1 MSIAEETIEA
11 IRARADI
18 VAVVSQHVTLKK
30 RGRSFVGLCP
40 FHTEK
45 TPSFSVFPE
54 RQSWHCF
61 GCGEGGNVF
70 TFLMRV
76 DSLTFPEAVE
86 RLGNLVGIQ
95 VERSHESAERRSLRQ
110 QIFDANQTAAE
121 FFAKQLKGAPA
132 ALDVVRRRGLSE
144 ESVAALGL
152 GYAPPEWDTLSSTLL
167 RRNVP
172 GEVLEKAGL
181 SRARETGG
189 YYDYYRD
196 RLIFPIRDVEGR
208 VLGFGGRAMG
218 DVQPKYLNSP
228 ETPVFDKSRTLYGL
242 DRARRAIAEAEM
254 AIVVEGYMDA
264 AMAQQEGVLNVVATL
279 GTALG
284 QTHLEVL
291 RRYAPRVVLAYDGD
305 AAGSAAA
312 ERSLPIFE
320 SVDMEGHILILPPGQ
335 DPDDFIRERGADAF
349 RQMAA
354 SALPL
359 VEFQIRRL
367 MGRGDR
373 STPEGR
379 AALIRAVAPVLAAVR
394 QHPKRE
400 EYVRRL
406 AEEWSIGQPFGMQH
420 IADAIWREVRRG
432 PAHPGPGT
440 RVTVGPARTGGRE
453 DPADGDQP
461 VLSPRVTRAEQF
473 VLQGLI
479 NRAATPDQVFEV
491 LTPEDFQM
499 PAHRELARILW
510 LMDEGAEDPL
520 EEIRRA
526 GGGESGALEGL
537 ASRMLAEQEK
547 LPVTAKMVMDSLWAI
562 KETKL
567 RARISELQLRLA
579 RLQLEPGEERTR
591 VEKELRELVKELSDR
606 KAG

>member
-18 VAVVSQHVTLKK
+18 AAVVSQYVTLKR
-30 RGRSFVGLCP
+30 RGRNLVGLCP

-70 TFLMRV
+70 TFLMRI
-76 DSLTFPEAVE
+76 DHLTFPEAVE
-86 RLGNLVGIQ
+86 RLGQQVGIP
-95 VERSHESAERRSLRQ
+95 VERSRENAARRSLRQ
-110 QIFDANQTAAE
+110 QILEANQAAAE
-121 FFAKQLKGAPA
+121 FFARQLEKAPA
-132 ALDVVRRRGLSE
+132 AQEVLRRRGLSA
-144 ESVAALGL
+144 ESVTALGI
-152 GYAPPEWDTLSSTLL
+152 GYAPPGWEMLL
-167 RRNVP
+167 TALGRSVP
-172 GEVLEKAGL
+172 REVLAQAGL
-181 SRARETGG
+181 VREREGGG
-189 YYDYYRD
+189 YYDYFRD

-208 VLGFGGRAMG
+208 VLGFGGRALG

-242 DRARRAIAEAEM
+242 DRARRAIADTGM

-284 QTHLEVL
+284 ATHLEVL

-305 AAGSAAA
+305 AAGAAAA

-335 DPDDFIRERGADAF
+335 DPDEFIREQGVDAF
-349 RQMAA
+349 RQATE

-359 VEFQIRRL
+359 VEFQLRRL
-367 MGRGDR
+367 TERGDQT
-373 STPEGR
+373 TPEGR
-379 AALIRAVAPVLAAVR
+379 AALIRAVAPVLAAIR
-394 QHPKRE
+394 HHPKRE

-406 AEEWSIGQPFGMQH
+406 AEEWSLGQPFVMQH
-420 IADAIWREVRRG
+420 VADALWREVRHG
-432 PAHPGPGT
+432 PAYSGSAA
-440 RVTVGPARTGGRE
+440 RLAVGPSRSAAPQAPAGR
-453 DPADGDQP
+453 DQP
-461 VLSPRVTRAEQF
+461 ALPPRIALAEQY
-473 VLQGLI
+473 VLQGLLSG
-479 NRAATPDQVFEV
+479 ATTSDQVFDV
-491 LTPEDFQM
+491 LTPEDFQV
-499 PAHRELARILW
+499 PAHRALARILW
-510 LMDEGAEDPL
+510 LMDDDGDDPL
-520 EEIRRA
+520 DAIRRS
-526 GGGESGALEGL
+526 GGEDSGVLEGL
-537 ASRMLAEQEK
+537 ASHLLAEQEK
-547 LPVTAKMVMDSLWAI
+547 LPVTTKMVTDSVWAI

-567 RARISELQLRLA
+567 RARINELQLRLA
-579 RLQLEPGEERTR
+579 ELQSEPGEERTR
-591 VEKELRELVKELSDR
+591 VEKELQELEKELKDR